1 MPTQKKIGDLK
12 LLQEISEYLSDISG
26 VKNVMQ
32 YYWNAGIYAEKLLDL
47 CYDKQQIS
55 FPIDISKIADKL
67 GIVIE
72 DVNINDFSNEHI
84 KRSNH
89 KIAQLSVQKNI
100 FSREKETIIMQ
111 INMFLKLLKDM
122 RS

>member
-89 KIAQLSVQKNI
+89 KIAQVAWHNPGGTWKSSWHRRGKCRDKNC
-100 FSREKETIIMQ
+100 TV
-111 INMFLKLLKDM
+111 
-122 RS
+122 